1 MVTARHAAL
10 RPGAHV
16 VAAVHGVLGKGRRL
30 RVMMTVN
37 RAFAFRTY
45 SKRPSREPRMLR
57 QGARTLERPRLNS
70 PSQGANAAVSVTWTS
85 WIVHAGTLKRARREH
100 PQNGFRRPGPC
111 GTPTVACSSQNL
123 DLACPASQTRGM
135 AHAYGI
141 YIRFDFGT
149 DEEKAQQARH
159 KLDRWR
165 QAFRLDKR
173 VQYKMDRP
181 ESAGTNHG
189 ASAPAE
195 KPATKAKE
203 GPAAKT
209 AAKAGSKSGESKGTK
224 AEAAK
229 PEAAANGQ
237 VGLLVRLYFSP
248 HERLS
253 EQRWLARIPAEE
265 PFKSASP
272 KVIHQNDPE
281 FEATDQQFESI
292 SQ

>member
-1 MVTARHAAL
+1 
-10 RPGAHV
+10 
-16 VAAVHGVLGKGRRL
+16 
-30 RVMMTVN
+30 
-37 RAFAFRTY
+37 
-45 SKRPSREPRMLR
+45 
-57 QGARTLERPRLNS
+57 
-70 PSQGANAAVSVTWTS
+70 
-85 WIVHAGTLKRARREH
+85 
-100 PQNGFRRPGPC
+100 
-111 GTPTVACSSQNL
+111 
-123 DLACPASQTRGM
+123 M

-159 KLDRWR
+159 KLDGWR

-181 ESAGTNHG
+181 ESKPTEAAP
-189 ASAPAE
+189 ASAEAPALAAKGKE
-195 KPATKAKE
+195 KPAAKATTKTAGKSSE
-203 GPAAKT
+203 SK
-209 AAKAGSKSGESKGTK
+209 AAKA
-224 AEAAK
+224 EATK
-229 PEAAANGQ
+229 PEAAKEAAVDGR

-248 HERLS
+248 HEKLS

-281 FEATDQQFESI
+281 FEATDEQFESI

>member
-1 MVTARHAAL
+1 
-10 RPGAHV
+10 
-16 VAAVHGVLGKGRRL
+16 
-30 RVMMTVN
+30 
-37 RAFAFRTY
+37 
-45 SKRPSREPRMLR
+45 MLR

-229 PEAAANGQ
+229 PEAAANGK

>member
-1 MVTARHAAL
+1 
-10 RPGAHV
+10 
-16 VAAVHGVLGKGRRL
+16 
-30 RVMMTVN
+30 
-37 RAFAFRTY
+37 
-45 SKRPSREPRMLR
+45 
-57 QGARTLERPRLNS
+57 
-70 PSQGANAAVSVTWTS
+70 
-85 WIVHAGTLKRARREH
+85 
-100 PQNGFRRPGPC
+100 
-111 GTPTVACSSQNL
+111 
-123 DLACPASQTRGM
+123 M

-159 KLDRWR
+159 KLDGWR

-181 ESAGTNHG
+181 ESAGTDDG
-189 ASAPAE
+189 AKPAPAE

-203 GPAAKT
+203 RPAAKT

-229 PEAAANGQ
+229 PEAAVDGK

-248 HERLS
+248 HEKLS

-265 PFKSASP
+265 PFRGASP

-281 FEATDQQFESI
+281 FEATDTQFEAI
-292 SQ
+292 SHREHRRTPEA